1 MTEPAYVYVLVRT
14 DLPWP
19 HLAVQAIHGAI
30 AATNT
35 FGEPNK
41 THPNLVL
48 CRMENESA
56 LLAAF
61 NRLKS
66 ANVRCCA
73 WYEPDQGDT
82 LTAIA
87 TAPLREDQ
95 RKPLKRFRLL

>member
-1 MTEPAYVYVLVRT
+1 MTEPAYVYVLVRM
-14 DLPWP
+14 DLPLP

-48 CRMENESA
+48 CRVDNEAA
-56 LLAAF
+56 LLTAF
-61 NRLKS
+61 NRLK
-66 ANVRCCA
+66 AADVRCCA

-82 LTAIA
+82 LCAVA
-87 TAPLREDQ
+87 TAPLRGEQ
-95 RKPLKRFRLL
+95 RKPLRRFRLL